1 MSFIKV
7 LSRIERA
14 TVDETRDNHT
24 IAIDRVFKLDVDEGI
39 VEIFDHKVD
48 ITAGGIAVQGPGCC
62 NGLVIG
68 IDDLRHVIET
78 YYKCKNPEVE

>member
-1 MSFIKV
+1 MSFVKV

-14 TVDETRDNHT
+14 AVDETRDNHT
-24 IAIDRVFKLDVDEGI
+24 IGIDKVFRLDVDEGI

-48 ITAGGIAVQGPGCC
+48 ITAGGVAVQGHGCC
-62 NGLVIG
+62 NGVVVSIN
-68 IDDLRHVIET
+68 DLRHVIET